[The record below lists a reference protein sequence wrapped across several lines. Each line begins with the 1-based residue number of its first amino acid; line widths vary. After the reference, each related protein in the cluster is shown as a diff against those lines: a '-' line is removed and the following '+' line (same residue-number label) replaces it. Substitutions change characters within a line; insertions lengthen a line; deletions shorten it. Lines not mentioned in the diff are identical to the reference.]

1 MASISSLGSGSGLD
15 LNDVLGKLTASEMTR
30 LTPLTNQQSSYKSK
44 LTAFSVLQS
53 ALAKLETASATLKK
67 ADTLNS
73 TAVSG
78 ANTAFSA
85 TTDSKATAGS
95 YSIEV
100 TNLAKAQSLLSK
112 DVPNATDKLGNDN
125 ATRIITISQPGQEK
139 PLEVT
144 LTNEQTSLADIR
156 DAINKKEGNV
166 NASIMKTSDDTYYLA
181 LTARDT
187 GTQSEMTISVSGDE
201 TLNDFLNYTPSST
214 GGSGAM
220 TQKVKAENAELAVN
234 GVAITRQ
241 SNTITDAPQGVTINL
256 KAVTK
261 ADTPEQLTIVRDSSA
276 SKAAI
281 QNFVDAYNSLQTTF
295 GSLTKYTAVE
305 SGSDQSGSNGAL
317 VGDGTLRTI
326 QTQLKSQLA
335 AAQPGDLKTLA
346 SMGITQDLDGKLVV
360 DSIKLDA
367 ALKDKPNSVTAFLV
381 GDGKN
386 SGFAT
391 QTEKLLNTA
400 LDTTSGTLKTVTDGI
415 NNTLKSLDKQVISTT
430 NSINA
435 NIERYK
441 TQFTQLDKMMSSLNN
456 TSSFLTQQF
465 SS

>member
-53 ALAKLETASATLKK
+53 ALAKLETASAALKK

-125 ATRIITISQPGQEK
+125 ATRTITISQPGQEK

-166 NASIMKTSDDTYYLA
+166 NASIMKASDDTYYLA

>member
-1 MASISSLGSGSGLD
+1 MASISSLGSGSGMD
-15 LNDVLGKLTASEMTR
+15 LNSLLDKLTASEQTR

-73 TAVSG
+73 TAVSST
-78 ANTAFSA
+78 NTAFSA

-95 YSIEV
+95 YAIEV

-125 ATRIITISQPGQEK
+125 STRTITISQPGQEK

-166 NASIMKTSDDTYYLA
+166 NASIMKADDNTYYLA
-181 LTARDT
+181 LTSRDT
-187 GTQSEMTISVSGDE
+187 GTKSEMTISVAGDD
-201 TLNDFLNYTPSST
+201 TLNDFLNYTPSTT

-220 TQKVKAENAELAVN
+220 TQKVKAEDAELIVN

-256 KAVTK
+256 KAETK
-261 ADTPEQLTIVRDSSA
+261 AGTPEQLTITRDSSA
-276 SKAAI
+276 TKAAI
-281 QNFVDAYNSLQTTF
+281 QSFVDAYNSLQTTF

-305 SGSDQSGSNGAL
+305 AGKDQASSNGAL

-326 QTQLKSQLA
+326 QTQLKGQLA
-335 AAQPGDLKTLA
+335 SAQSGDLKTLA
-346 SMGITQDLDGKLVV
+346 SMGITQDLDGKLVI
-360 DSIKLDA
+360 DSTKLDV
-367 ALKDKPNSVTAFLV
+367 ALKDKPNSVTAFFV

-386 SGFAT
+386 TGFAT
-391 QTEKLLNTA
+391 QTDNLLNNA
-400 LDTTSGTLKTVTDGI
+400 LDTTKGTLKAVTDGI
-415 NNTLKSLDKQVISTT
+415 NKSLKSLDNQVLSTT
-430 NSINA
+430 DSINA

-465 SS
+465 S

>member
-1 MASISSLGSGSGLD
+1 MASISSLGSGSGMNLNELLD
-15 LNDVLGKLTASEMTR
+15 KLTTSEMTR

-53 ALAKLETASATLKK
+53 SLAKLETASATLKK

-73 TAVSG
+73 TAVNST
-78 ANTAFSA
+78 NTAFSA

-95 YSIEV
+95 YVIEV

-112 DVPNATDKLGNDN
+112 DVPNVTDKLGNDN
-125 ATRIITISQPGQEK
+125 ATRTITISQPGQEK
-139 PLEVT
+139 PLEIT

-166 NASIMKTSDDTYYLA
+166 NASIMKADDNTYYLA
-181 LTARDT
+181 LTSRDT
-187 GTQSEMTISVSGDE
+187 GTKSEMTISVTGDE
-201 TLNDFLNYTPSST
+201 TLNDFLNYTSGST

-220 TQKVKAENAELAVN
+220 TQKVKAEDAQLTVN
-234 GVAITRQ
+234 GVSITRQ

-256 KAVTK
+256 KAETK
-261 ADTPEQLTIVRDSSA
+261 AGAPEQLIITRDSSA
-276 SKAAI
+276 TKAAI
-281 QNFVDAYNSLQTTF
+281 QGFVDAYNSLQTTF
-295 GSLTKYTAVE
+295 ASLTKYTAVTA
-305 SGSDQSGSNGAL
+305 GKDQSSSNGAL

-335 AAQPGDLKTLA
+335 SAQSGDLKTLA
-346 SMGITQDLDGKLVV
+346 SMGITQDLDGKLVI
-360 DSIKLDA
+360 DSTKLDA
-367 ALKDKPNSVTAFLV
+367 VLKDKPNSVTAFFV
-381 GDGKN
+381 GDGK
-386 SGFAT
+386 STGFAT
-391 QTEKLLNTA
+391 QTDNLLNGA
-400 LDTTSGTLKTVTDGI
+400 LDTTKGTLKAVTDGI
-415 NNTLKSLDKQVISTT
+415 NKSLKSLDNQVISTT
-430 NSINA
+430 DSINA

-465 SS
+465 S